1 MAIEPIAAISSQ
13 VGVDMA
19 SAMTSGADKASF
31 QNFLSNEVSSVNAKV
46 VDADNAVRE
55 LAMGKAENLHEVM
68 ISLEEAKISFELM
81 VQVRNRL
88 VEAYQEVLR
97 MRI

>member
-1 MAIEPIAAISSQ
+1 MSIESIAPISLSATTETASSQ
-13 VGVDMA
+13 AVKI
-19 SAMTSGADKASF
+19 SGGSF
-31 QNFLSNEVSSVNAKV
+31 GDFLSNQISQVNDKII
-46 VDADNAVRE
+46 DADVKVRE
-55 LAMGKAENLHEVM
+55 LGLGKTENLHEVM
-68 ISLEEAKISFELM
+68 ISLEEAKVSLELM